1 MPPTAVSPV
10 VSEPALRR
18 RPRGRWVPI
27 LAGVL
32 TASLL
37 AFVLLPILA
46 IFVQVSPSEILAQ
59 LRSPVAVQALLIS
72 LKTSAMAMVVIVGV
86 GIPVAYVLSRARWR
100 GAQVVTTLI
109 ELPLVLP
116 PAVAGIALLATFGRN
131 GLLGAP
137 LSAMGIELPF
147 TQAAVVMALIFVA
160 IPFQV
165 GTSLAAF
172 RSVDPELLAA
182 SRTLGAGPI
191 RTFARVA
198 VPLAAPGLTA
208 GAALA
213 WARALGEFGATLLF
227 AGSFVGR
234 TQTLPLAIY
243 ANLADFPIALS
254 MAALLVAVSGGAL
267 VCVRLLLR
275 GSELDFRVRGARIV

>member
-1 MPPTAVSPV
+1 MAVPTAASPV
-10 VSEPALRR
+10 ARGAAARR
-18 RPRGRWVPI
+18 TRSRWVPI
-27 LAGVL
+27 LAGVM

-37 AFVLLPILA
+37 AFVMLPILA
-46 IFVQVSPSEILAQ
+46 IFVQVSPSELLAQ
-59 LRSPVAVQALLIS
+59 LRSPVAVQALAIS
-72 LKTSAMAMVVIVGV
+72 LKTSAIAMVVIVGL

-100 GAQVVTTLI
+100 GAPLVTTLI

-137 LSAMGIELPF
+137 LGAMGIELPF
-147 TQAAVVMALIFVA
+147 TQTAVVMALVFVA

-182 SRTLGAGPI
+182 SRTLGAGPV
-191 RTFARVA
+191 RTFAKVA

-243 ANLADFPIALS
+243 ANLSEFPVALS

-275 GSELDFRVRGARIV
+275 GSEFDLRASGARV